1 MFKYIYMNI
10 LIYLFQQFFNIQKG
24 NMLGL
29 LGLSL
34 FLSYIYTKV
43 SSKINAKIIQSIQLD
58 KPIESLQYFWFF
70 IAASIVYIILLYVY
84 KYLQNHLLTN
94 LTNWVKK
101 VLFEFILKSNNEDM
115 KNINFAD
122 FITPIT
128 RISSAASSLLNDFI
142 SNLIPTLG
150 FMIVIIVYFMMND
163 LKLGMIFLIGNVIIF
178 GYLAFFWN
186 DMFLNKKKQ
195 EELVVENERYI
206 LDSLNNIDKIIYRG
220 MVNDEIK
227 IFDKKTD
234 ECIRMAIQM
243 TQYVTNHMF
252 IMNIFIYIII
262 FSSMYYILQLNI
274 GKRIDNLTAI
284 TFLTILI
291 IYRDNI
297 SDTVQSVPHNIDL
310 MCRIDFIVREFN
322 EMINEEDVKHV
333 MDKQFEY
340 ESTKLP
346 FNTIEFKNVSFKYP
360 SADKPVFE
368 NYSKTVEITNKII
381 GIIGP
386 SGNGKSSFVKLI
398 LRLHDC
404 TGGVISIDDQ
414 DIKTINPDY
423 IRENITYVNQ
433 NSRLFDREILTNI
446 LYGCT
451 NPSKCNENLKTILA
465 FDKIKDLYK
474 NVDLEGDAGP
484 LGENLSGGQRQV
496 ANLISGLIN
505 PTPILVLDE
514 PTNALDPEL
523 KHEILSMIQYFRT
536 YKKCIMIITHDK
548 EVYQLFDE
556 TINI

>member
-1 MFKYIYMNI
+1 MNI
-10 LIYLFQQFFNIQKG
+10 LIYLFQHFFNKQKG
-24 NMLGL
+24 NMIGL
-29 LGLSL
+29 LVISL

-58 KPIESLQYFWFF
+58 KSIESIRYFWFF
-70 IAASIVYIILLYVY
+70 IAASVVYLIILYAY

-128 RISSAASSLLNDFI
+128 RIASAATSLLNDFI
-142 SNLIPTLG
+142 GNLIPTLG
-150 FMIVIIVYFMMND
+150 FLAVIIIFFIWND
-163 LKLGMIFLIGNVIIF
+163 WKLGLGFLIGNVIIF
-178 GYLAFFWN
+178 AYLAFFWN
-186 DMFLNKKKQ
+186 DMFLKKKKQ
-195 EELVVENERYI
+195 EQLVVENERYM
-206 LDSLNNIDKIIYRG
+206 LDNLNNIDKIIYRG
-220 MVNDEIK
+220 MVDNEIS

-234 ECIRMAIQM
+234 ECIHLAIQM

-252 IMNIFIYIII
+252 LMNIFLYVII

-291 IYRDNI
+291 IYRDNM

-310 MCRIDFIVREFN
+310 MCRIDFILNELNDMIREQDIIDIM
-322 EMINEEDVKHV
+322 EK
-333 MDKQFEY
+333 EY
-340 ESTKLP
+340 NYDNKTLP
-346 FNTIEFKNVSFKYP
+346 FDKIVFKNVSFQYP
-360 SADKPVFE
+360 SAITPVFE
-368 NYSKTVEITNKII
+368 NYSKTVEINNKII
-381 GIIGP
+381 GITGN

-404 TGGVISIDDQ
+404 TGGVIYIDDQ
-414 DIKTINPDY
+414 DIKKINPNY

-446 LYGCT
+446 LYGCRDS
-451 NPSKCNENLKTILA
+451 SKCNENLKEILA
-465 FDKIKDLYK
+465 FDKIKDLYI

-548 EVYQLFDE
+548 DVYQLFDE
-556 TINI
+556 TISI

>member
-1 MFKYIYMNI
+1 MNI

-360 SADKPVFE
+360 YADKPVFE

>member
-1 MFKYIYMNI
+1 MNI

-474 NVDLEGDAGP
+474 NVDLDGDAGP